1 MRLLL
6 VDPTMSFLFRPSSA
20 RTIRLV
26 QVRHYAT
33 GTQQAESSLGS
44 SIRTALYT
52 TGFVVGTTAF
62 AIYYADSRSA
72 IHRYVIPPLSRTLL
86 NAEMAHKVALR
97 ALRSGLSPWDQC
109 EDDDRLRVE
118 VRLLLQC
125 QELLLK
131 SSK

>member
-6 VDPTMSFLFRPSSA
+6 VDSTMSFLFRPSSA

-26 QVRHYAT
+26 QVRHYAA
-33 GTQQAESSLGS
+33 GTQRTESSLES
-44 SIRTALYT
+44 SIKTALYT

-86 NAEMAHKVALR
+86 DAEMAHKAALR

-109 EDDDRLRVE
+109 EDEDRLRVE
-118 VRLLLQC
+118 VRLLIQY
-125 QELLLK
+125 QEMSLR